1 MELEELEDL
10 FEDLDASA
18 PSKEQLFRIY
28 GIYLPLLDGAC
39 MIPDDARICRKTETV
54 DGEEINGHLIETVP
68 IKRSTLGMC
77 LGVEDNAGMPVF
89 SGDYIK
95 VKTASVVKS
104 ICGLDAA
111 VQDGILL
118 AEETDRGFLLF
129 DGETFSINALQF
141 LHRLQE
147 SGGEF
152 TVCGNIYD
160 NPELTPEARKNSI
173 A

>member
-1 MELEELEDL
+1 M
-10 FEDLDASA
+10 
-18 PSKEQLFRIY
+18 
-28 GIYLPLLDGAC
+28 
-39 MIPDDARICRKTETV
+39 
-54 DGEEINGHLIETVP
+54 
-68 IKRSTLGMC
+68 
-77 LGVEDNAGMPVF
+77 
-89 SGDYIK
+89 
-95 VKTASVVKS
+95 
-104 ICGLDAA
+104 
-111 VQDGILL
+111 L

-160 NPELTPEARKNSI
+160 NPELTPEVRKNSI